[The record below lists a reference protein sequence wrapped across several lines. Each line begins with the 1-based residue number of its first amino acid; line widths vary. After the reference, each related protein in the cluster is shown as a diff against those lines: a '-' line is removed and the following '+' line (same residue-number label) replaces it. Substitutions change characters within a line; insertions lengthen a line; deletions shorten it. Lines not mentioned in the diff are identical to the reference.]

1 MTDRR
6 INLEPGQRYGR
17 LVTLEPAEPI
27 GRALRWL
34 CQCDCGQQRI
44 CRINDLRNRGVRSC
58 GCLAVELREAANR
71 RSHAL
76 RKERAAARGQH
87 GVA

>member
-1 MTDRR
+1 MVDRR
-6 INLEPGQRYGR
+6 IDLEPGQRYGR
-17 LVTLEPAEPI
+17 LVTFEPAEPI

-34 CQCDCGQQRI
+34 CQCDCGNKRI

-58 GCLAVELREAANR
+58 GCLGVEAKEAANR

-76 RKERAAARGQH
+76 RAERQAAR
-87 GVA
+87 AR

>member
-6 INLEPGQRYGR
+6 IDLEPGQRYGR

-34 CQCDCGQQRI
+34 CQCDCGNKRI

-58 GCLAVELREAANR
+58 GCLGQEAKAAANR
-71 RSHAL
+71 RTHAL
-76 RKERAAARGQH
+76 RLERQAAR
-87 GVA
+87 AR